1 MIAKNKTLNDII
13 ALVGRI
19 APSRSCKNPILKFY
33 AEISETLETLGPKL
47 QNAHNC
53 SLRLVGGTLK
63 EAIHTYA
70 LFSPNIQVPSVENS
84 QKGRSYGFSGNP
96 RRVVRFLQER

>member
-1 MIAKNKTLNDII
+1 M
-13 ALVGRI
+13 
-19 APSRSCKNPILKFY
+19 SCRNPNTEIS
-33 AEISETLETLGPKL
+33 AEISKTLETLGPKL

-53 SLRLVGGTLK
+53 SLRLAVGTLK

-96 RRVVRFLQER
+96 RRVIRFLEER